1 MKMLRI
7 TALGAALLFAAA
19 PMAHAQGGQSGGENG
34 GAARGAN
41 RMMEMMFKGI
51 DLTDAQKAQI
61 QKIQD
66 DYRAKMPARTPGQA
80 PDPADRQKRREL
92 MQSEQKEIRDV
103 LTPDQQKVY
112 DKNMEDMRNNM
123 RRGGPGR

>member
-19 PMAHAQGGQSGGENG
+19 PVAHAQAGQSGGENG

-41 RMMEMMFKGI
+41 RRMAMLFKGI

-61 QKIQD
+61 QKIEE
-66 DYRAKMPARTPGQA
+66 DYRAKMPARTPGEA
-80 PDPADRQKRREL
+80 PDSSARAQMRET
-92 MQSEQKEIRDV
+92 MQKEQQDIRNV
-103 LTPDQQKVY
+103 LTPDQQKIY
-112 DKNMEDMRNNM
+112 DKNLEDMRNM